1 MKGAPILS
9 IQVSVR
15 ATYDIRAFAFAR
27 FTLTFAICAYLS
39 DFPFPPSAFR
49 LLFTNQC
56 FGVIFHQLVMAEKK
70 TTLLRS

>member
-1 MKGAPILS
+1 MTCGPL
-9 IQVSVR
+9 
-15 ATYDIRAFAFAR
+15 FFAR

-70 TTLLRS
+70 TTLTQFISRPALAG